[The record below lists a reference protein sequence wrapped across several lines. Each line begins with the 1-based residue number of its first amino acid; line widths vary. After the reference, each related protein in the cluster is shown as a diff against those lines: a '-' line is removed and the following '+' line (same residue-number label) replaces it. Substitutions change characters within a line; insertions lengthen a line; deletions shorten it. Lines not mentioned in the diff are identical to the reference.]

1 MIKHQ
6 KITRVTICII
16 ALVMCTGF
24 SFAKGGDDDEK
35 EKLKEKEKLTVGP
48 SDSANTNLD
57 VNAANHVDDTLVF
70 EDWDGQGGGS
80 DDDGGIGQSNKGSA
94 DVDGDNTGFKFGQ
107 LNEATSENPKEL
119 YNQVFRKEYRVEFTI
134 YPNPTTD
141 YITIKADVT
150 PQSIRVIDVTGKNH
164 REEGYS
170 NRIDVTELPS
180 GTYILNLIYSDHLEA
195 RRFIKR

>member
-1 MIKHQ
+1 MTKQ
-6 KITRVTICII
+6 LKITRITICII

-35 EKLKEKEKLTVGP
+35 EKLKEKEKLTVVH

-57 VNAANHVDDTLVF
+57 VNAAHHVDDTLVF

-80 DDDGGIGQSNKGSA
+80 DDDGGIGQSNGGSA
-94 DVDGDNTGFKFGQ
+94 DLDGDNTGFKYGV
-107 LNEATSENPKEL
+107 LNEATSENPKEF
-119 YNQVFRKEYRVEFTI
+119 YDQVFRKEYRVEFTI

-141 YITIKADVT
+141 YITIETNVT
-150 PQSIRVIDVTGKNH
+150 PQSMRVIDMTGKAH
-164 REEGYS
+164 RKEGYS
-170 NRIDVTELPS
+170 SRIDVTELPS
-180 GTYILNLIYSDHLEA
+180 GTYILNLIYADHLEA

>member
-1 MIKHQ
+1 MTKQ
-6 KITRVTICII
+6 LKITRITICII

-35 EKLKEKEKLTVGP
+35 EKLKEKEKLALVH

-57 VNAANHVDDTLVF
+57 VNAAHHVDDTLVF

-80 DDDGGIGQSNKGSA
+80 DDDGGIGQSNEGSA
-94 DVDGDNTGFKFGQ
+94 DLNGDNTSFKFGL
-107 LNEATSENPKEL
+107 LNEAISENPKEF
-119 YNQVFRKEYRVEFTI
+119 YDQVFSNKYRVEFTI

-141 YITIKADVT
+141 YITIKTNVT
-150 PQSIRVIDVTGKNH
+150 PQSMRVIDVTGKTH

-170 NRIDVTELPS
+170 SRIDVTELPS
-180 GTYILNLIYSDHLEA
+180 GTYILNLIYADHLEA